1 MPQVSIVIPAYNVGP
16 YLQRCLDSVC
26 NQTLHDIEIIVV
38 DDAST
43 DGTPAILQKAA
54 RQDHRIVALRHDENK
69 GLHLA
74 RRTGVL
80 ALSLIHI

>member
-38 DDAST
+38 VNSL
-43 DGTPAILQKAA
+43 AIDLQL
-54 RQDHRIVALRHDENK
+54 IEFNK
-69 GLHLA
+69 MGN
-74 RRTGVL
+74 
-80 ALSLIHI
+80 